1 MPGPNV
7 FFSCLFLTPLVIPS
21 IPDSTVVDAFWTS
34 KLAPLDLSRYC
45 IKSVCPTYSQYHQEP
60 KDVIRVLCK
69 RHKLGNWRSS
79 MAGMTIIEKKK
90 LIRLYLGVQGGYLGK
105 FDNIGVLEQ
114 FYIECGLE
122 VDPRTYYGTNRVK
135 FEQILGDASPS
146 EQAIILREALRLHP
160 PDREL
165 WNTRTQELHDDLLA
179 VADRLKR
186 SVPVQW
192 KEPKITSSSVKRA
205 IMDAE
210 QLIENT
216 GVTSAVDR
224 VHTMLHGYLRAL
236 CDESGIGY
244 EKKMLM
250 SGLFRLIRKEHPAF
264 NDVGPRKDDLE
275 KVFRAMSG
283 IMDAMNPIR
292 NEGSMAHPNNL
303 LLHPPEAALVI
314 NTAKTILDYVDTK
327 VAAVTV

>member
-1 MPGPNV
+1 
-7 FFSCLFLTPLVIPS
+7 
-21 IPDSTVVDAFWTS
+21 
-34 KLAPLDLSRYC
+34 
-45 IKSVCPTYSQYHQEP
+45 
-60 KDVIRVLCK
+60 
-69 RHKLGNWRSS
+69 